1 MELSKDSLYY
11 VHNNC
16 VFKSDLNGK
25 NIQRLLS
32 AKEKKETEWINGI
45 KIYNNE
51 IYVLAEGEG
60 DTIFQ
65 FYHES
70 KKIEKFP
77 NI

>member
-1 MELSKDSLYY
+1 MELSKDNLYY

-16 VFKSDLNGK
+16 VYISVLNGK

-51 IYVLAEGEG
+51 IYLLAEGEE
-60 DTIFQ
+60 DTIFR

-70 KKIEKFP
+70 KKIEKFLK
-77 NI
+77 I